1 MKIYR
6 KLVLRIAD
14 QKILESDD
22 YEYSG
27 PILSLKGGGSSGT
40 TTTEPWAGQQP
51 YLANVYNQAA
61 GLTETPMRYYPGQT
75 VAGFTPEQRAAQ
87 EATTTRAMA
96 GNPLVGQAQGVMGQT
111 LGGEFMKPESN
122 PWLEETY
129 NKAAGGAV
137 RKFNEGTMPEIR
149 RAAVGAGAYGGGRQ
163 GVAEGIAGRG
173 LAEELG
179 GMATQIYGQNY
190 QTERERQNAAVMNA
204 PTMAA
209 ADYADIGKLAA
220 VGEEKQA
227 MDQAN
232 IDAAA
237 KAWEFY
243 QTEPWNRLGMYSN
256 LITGDVGGT
265 TMSTGGGK

>member
-1 MKIYR
+1 
-6 KLVLRIAD
+6 
-14 QKILESDD
+14 
-22 YEYSG
+22 
-27 PILSLKGGGSSGT
+27 
-40 TTTEPWAGQQP
+40 
-51 YLANVYNQAA
+51 
-61 GLTETPMRYYPGQT
+61 
-75 VAGFTPEQRAAQ
+75 
-87 EATTTRAMA
+87 
-96 GNPLVGQAQGVMGQT
+96 
-111 LGGEFMKPESN
+111 
-122 PWLEETY
+122 
-129 NKAAGGAV
+129 
-137 RKFNEGTMPEIR
+137 
-149 RAAVGAGAYGGGRQ
+149 
-163 GVAEGIAGRG
+163 
-173 LAEELG
+173 
-179 GMATQIYGQNY
+179 MATQIYGQNY